1 MMVRKLFLLLAL
13 VVFSMVGCMTPEI
26 DKSVRYDFNVNTDF
40 NNIKTFSWHPISST
54 MHIEQLILERIKRA
68 VKIGMTAK
76 GFSSVSERADF
87 LILTYGGPEKVYT
100 TKWLGDWSNDLYYE
114 RGRLHLSFVDP
125 KSNQPIWWGET
136 DAELRSYMTPDE
148 KNEIIDDAIQ
158 RILSKFPP
166 TS

>member
-1 MMVRKLFLLLAL
+1 MDRKLIILMVL
-13 VVFSMVGCMTPEI
+13 VAFSMVACMTPEI

-40 NNIKTFSWHPISST
+40 NDIKTFNWHPTSST
-54 MHIEQLILERIKRA
+54 LNMEHLTLERIKSA

-76 GFSSVSERADF
+76 GFSAAKDSPDF
-87 LILTYGGPEKVYT
+87 LIVAYGGPEKVYT

-136 DAELRSYMTPDE
+136 DAELKSYMTPDE